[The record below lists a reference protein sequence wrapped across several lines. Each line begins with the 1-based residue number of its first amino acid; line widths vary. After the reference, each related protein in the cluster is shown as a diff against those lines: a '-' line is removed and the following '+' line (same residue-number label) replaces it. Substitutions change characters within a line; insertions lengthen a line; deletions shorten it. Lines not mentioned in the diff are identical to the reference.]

1 MNSDYEPRRVHSETR
16 LHDGETVLPIG
27 TVEDFWF
34 WSASDLRENTL
45 RGIFAEYLVALKL
58 GLTEKPRIEWAPYD
72 LEFKG
77 KKIEVKSSGYVQAWT
92 KTKKDN
98 SPSWNV
104 GPTKKWCDGKG
115 WVGERKRR
123 ADLYIFCLQREEDP
137 SRYDATDVT
146 QWRFWV
152 VPTLCLLKEEKTR
165 RTNANYALK
174 SLSLTALKN
183 LGGKAICFD
192 ELKRKTESVINEIE
206 ESIGDQCPV
215 G

>member
-77 KKIEVKSSGYVQAWT
+77 KKIEVKSSGYVQAWP

-104 GPTKKWCDGKG
+104 GPTKKWRDGKG
-115 WVGERKRR
+115 WVGKRKRR
-123 ADLYIFCLQREEDP
+123 ADLYVFCLQREKDP
-137 SRYDATDVT
+137 GRYDATDVT

-152 VPTLCLLKEEKTR
+152 VPTRCLISEEEAR
-165 RTNANYALK
+165 RTNANYELK
-174 SLSLTALKN
+174 SLSLNALKN
-183 LGGKAICFD
+183 LGGNAICFD

-206 ESIGDQCPV
+206 ESIGDQCAV